1 MIFLHRPAD
10 PFDSVDPDYELRTDA
25 YEWTLISIQDTRS
38 YGGGYVVNQYGPGP
52 TADDIEWSKRSA
64 RPAPSKPP
72 RNSPSR
78 HMQRGIN
85 DLHLHRLPHPARP
98 WRHG

>member
-1 MIFLHRPAD
+1 MIFLHQPAN

-52 TADDIEWSKRSA
+52 TADDIEWSKAVGETRTLKA
-64 RPAPSKPP
+64 AKELALKTYAE
-72 RNSPSR
+72 R
-78 HMQRGIN
+78 HQ
-85 DLHLHRLPHPARP
+85 
-98 WRHG
+98 